1 VVVKKHLLRYAGVVP
16 SATPDTPTRILDAAV
31 QEFARHGL
39 AGARVDRIAA
49 LANANV
55 RSIYAHFGNK
65 EELFFAALNSALDSM
80 AASVPLVDDD
90 LPQWAGRLFDYH
102 LAHPEALR
110 VHLWRQLERPEHG
123 HDPTRS
129 VVERV
134 RAMSA
139 VDNVTTQTVDTLVFV
154 FGLTQSWYLSP
165 TALLTADGS
174 DPASV
179 ERLQDHRRA
188 LIEAAAAVCE
198 RVTVH
203 ADTTG

>member
-1 VVVKKHLLRYAGVVP
+1 
-16 SATPDTPTRILDAAV
+16 V

-55 RSIYAHFGNK
+55 RSIYVHFGNK

-90 LPQWAGRLFDYH
+90 LPH

-110 VHLWRQLERPEHG
+110 VHLWRQLERPEQG
-123 HDPTRS
+123 HDATRS
-129 VVERV
+129 IVERA

-139 VDNVTTQTVDTLVFV
+139 VDDVTTQTVDTLVFV
-154 FGLTQSWYLSP
+154 FGLVQSWYLSP
-165 TALLTADGS
+165 SALLTADGS
-174 DPASV
+174 DPTSV
-179 ERLQDHRRA
+179 ARLQEHRRA
-188 LIEAAAAVCE
+188 LVEATAAVCE
-198 RVTVH
+198 RASVRVG
-203 ADTTG
+203 TTG